1 MKNIKTLSF
10 AFSITSIVVLIGLIS
25 NSCSKDNQVKGNY
38 QAQVSAAH
46 NLILQKH
53 NVIQLTVYYLKA
65 LKNDSVQNYFHADID
80 NTEVTLAEDQNK
92 QLYTF
97 YHNFRLNQVSNRYM
111 GGRVFV
117 QTDTLALHP
126 GAQATFSFDYFRYYS
141 KKEFPP
147 NMFSAQ
153 NMKLVLND
161 TVNNHYVFDQYL
173 ENIVFTDTSGLR
185 NIRLDGTIR
194 YDWEKWPGSEY
205 FSNENE
211 KIYVSADLSF
221 INDTGDEVQL
231 TTTENYLITPQCGI
245 LKSGQGSFTFKN
257 MQPDMGTLYY
267 DNYDTCNIRGKM
279 DMDDM
284 PFYLTI
290 DEWMMK

>member
-1 MKNIKTLSF
+1 MMKTRKPTTAFGFTFLILTLLY
-10 AFSITSIVVLIGLIS
+10 FSG
-25 NSCSKDNQVKGNY
+25 CKKDNSETGNY

-92 QLYTF
+92 HLYTF

-117 QTDTLALHP
+117 HTDTLPLHP

-141 KKEFPP
+141 NKSFPP

-194 YDWEKWPGSEY
+194 YDWEKWSGSEY

-231 TTTENYLITPQCGI
+231 TTNENYLITPKCGI
-245 LKSGQGSFTFKN
+245 LKSGWGSFTFKN
-257 MQPDMGTLYY
+257 MQPDVGTLYY